1 MDQHTNATAGPHA
14 TTLLLPHSSQASLPS
29 RITKQLPSKTSPL
42 FLSVLLRRMFLSI
55 TRRALLS
62 SSFSSPA
69 RLAARHYMH
78 PAPRG
83 ASPTSAAAAPST
95 SSAPKRAKM
104 SSAAAGAAA
113 ADAGAA
119 AADAKAPPPPTIGT
133 HSGTFHCDEALGC
146 WMLRRTAAFAGAAVV
161 RTRDADVLA
170 SLPIV
175 IDVGGAYDPAKGRLD
190 HHQRGFGEV
199 FGHGHTVKLSS
210 AGLVY
215 KHHGREVVKRVMAD
229 SQYPGADDDEAV
241 ERVYLRVYK
250 TFVKAVDAI
259 DNGVEPYSVGGGADG
274 SSAAPLGPPIY
285 HDGTTL
291 AARVGRLN
299 PEWNAPAEAQT
310 NAALDAAFEKA
321 VELAG
326 GEFAAEVARVAGSWL
341 PAKKIV
347 EASVAKR
354 ASVDPSGRIV
364 KLEAFAPWKEHLYE
378 LEEEMGLSEAD
389 NTTVLYVVYEDDRE
403 RKWRVQCVA
412 RGPGS
417 FDSRLPMPEPW
428 RGLRD
433 GELSAKAGVEG
444 CVFCH
449 ASGFIGG
456 NDTYEG
462 ALAMAR
468 ASLVAAASK

>member
-1 MDQHTNATAGPHA
+1 
-14 TTLLLPHSSQASLPS
+14 
-29 RITKQLPSKTSPL
+29 
-42 FLSVLLRRMFLSI
+42 MFLSI

-62 SSFSSPA
+62 SSFFSPA

-83 ASPTSAAAAPST
+83 ASPTSAAPAPST

-104 SSAAAGAAA
+104 SAPA

-119 AADAKAPPPPTIGT
+119 DATKAPPTIGT

-146 WMLRRTAAFAGAAVV
+146 WMLRRTAAFAGAPVV

-229 SQYPGADDDEAV
+229 SQSPGADDDEAV

-259 DNGVEPYSVGGGADG
+259 DNGVEPYSAVGGGGGDG
-274 SSAAPLGPPIY
+274 AAASPASLGPPIY

-326 GEFAAEVARVAGSWL
+326 GEFAAEVVRVAGSWL

-354 ASVDPSGRIV
+354 AGVDPSGRIV

-389 NTTVLYVVYEDDRE
+389 KTTVLYVLYEDDRE
-403 RKWRVQCVA
+403 HKWRVQCVA
-412 RGPGS
+412 KGPGS
-417 FDSRLPMPEPW
+417 FESRLPMPEPW

-468 ASLVAAASK
+468 ASLAAAAAGASK